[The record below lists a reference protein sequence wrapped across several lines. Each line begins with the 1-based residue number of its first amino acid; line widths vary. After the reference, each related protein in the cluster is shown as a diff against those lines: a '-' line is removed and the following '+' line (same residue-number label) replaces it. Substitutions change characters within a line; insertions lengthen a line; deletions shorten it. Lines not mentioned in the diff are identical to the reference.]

1 MAKKQTPKVASG
13 SPAHGVDLPEIEKLL
28 DFMRKHGLEEFEYE
42 RQGFRIR
49 LKKPSSPSYAF
60 SPGQAPEIV
69 VASAQPHTSHASP
82 SASGA
87 ASAASSGAAPA
98 AGQHTPAADTMR
110 AEDLHIVKSPIVGT
124 FYVAAGPDADPF
136 VSIGSKVETGQVLC
150 IIEAMKLMNE
160 IESDAA
166 GEVVRI
172 FVENGHPVEYGEAL
186 FGIRPHRKK

>member
-1 MAKKQTPKVASG
+1 MAKKQTPKASSS

-28 DFMRKHGLEEFEYE
+28 EFMRKHGLEEFEYE

-60 SPGQAPEIV
+60 PSGPAPEIV
-69 VASAQPHTSHASP
+69 I
-82 SASGA
+82 
-87 ASAASSGAAPA
+87 ASAAPHASHAPATAASPAHGAAPRDA
-98 AGQHTPAADTMR
+98 AADSAR

-136 VSIGSKVETGQVLC
+136 VSVGSKVETGQVLC